1 MLENPLNVTSLLA
14 LFLFKGELMKK
25 IIILASLIL
34 STQTFASATT
44 SNLLAYTLAEAIY
57 TTAIPI
63 GTTGALSAS
72 TKEAQKE
79 AVQLKSDVQEY
90 YQSGLLCASLQSK
103 VAVAQEIDSS
113 LSLDE
118 SLDALVD
125 AANIILN

>member
-1 MLENPLNVTSLLA
+1 
-14 LFLFKGELMKK
+14 MKK
-25 IIILASLIL
+25 LIILASLIL

-72 TKEAQKE
+72 SKEAQKE

-90 YQSGLLCASLQSK
+90 YQSGFLCASLQSK
-103 VAVAQEIDSS
+103 IAVAQEIDSS

-125 AANIILN
+125 AANLILN